1 MPTPTIDDFVVVF
14 IAGHGVHDST
24 PQAPDY
30 FITFD
35 TDVARLSETAAPF
48 GQVKS
53 LLFATVARE
62 KLLLMDTCESGEAEE
77 RGESIRGARGGG
89 VAPAPAGG
97 GFALGAWHSQ
107 IDEWARRR
115 TAAAK
120 ALSA

>member
-77 RGESIRGARGGG
+77 RGESI
-89 VAPAPAGG
+89 PAPAG
-97 GFALGAWHSQ
+97 AVLRQRPRGAVLRSVRGIH
-107 IDEWARRR
+107 
-115 TAAAK
+115 K
-120 ALSA
+120 